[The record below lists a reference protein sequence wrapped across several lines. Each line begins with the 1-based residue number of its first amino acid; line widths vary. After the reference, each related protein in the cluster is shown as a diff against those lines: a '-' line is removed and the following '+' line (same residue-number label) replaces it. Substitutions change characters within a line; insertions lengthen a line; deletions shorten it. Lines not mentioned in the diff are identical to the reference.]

1 MAKPPNKEFN
11 LKEKIAKLQKAGLP
25 IPKSKNKNDDDELAP
40 LPERIKKIL
49 DILQSKP
56 VKATTMNYF
65 IFYDITDNK
74 IRKLI
79 ADYLLSKGCVRIQKS
94 VYLCHSNHK
103 KFNEIKQT
111 LVDINEAYANADSI
125 IMIPVNISDARSMKL
140 IGQNV
145 NIEQIIDP
153 PNTIFF

>member
-11 LKEKIAKLQKAGLP
+11 LKEKIAKLQKAGIGVP
-25 IPKSKNKNDDDELAP
+25 EISDKDDDELDS
-40 LPERIKKIL
+40 LPDRIKKIL
-49 DILQSKP
+49 NILQSKP
-56 VKATTMNYF
+56 IKATTMNYF
-65 IFYDITDNK
+65 ILYDITNNK

-103 KFNEIKQT
+103 KFEEIKQT
-111 LVDINEAYANADSI
+111 LADINDAYANADSI
-125 IMIPVNISDARSMKL
+125 ILIPINISDARSMKL